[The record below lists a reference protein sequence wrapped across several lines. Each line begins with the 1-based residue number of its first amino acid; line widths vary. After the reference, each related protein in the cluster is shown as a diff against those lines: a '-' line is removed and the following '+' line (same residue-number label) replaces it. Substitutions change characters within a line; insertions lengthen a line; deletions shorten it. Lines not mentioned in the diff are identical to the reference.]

1 MIATM
6 TYKTQTSTLLAL
18 KVSQPVTR
26 SIALTALLLT
36 LLPSCGILPKR
47 EPIKMYEPAIAQSA
61 APADWPQAN
70 WSLLVAK
77 PVAGQWLDS
86 DRISVRPAP
95 GAVQVYKGA
104 SWSESVP
111 DMVQTALLRKLEDS
125 GRILSVSR
133 PGAGVRGE
141 YQLLTEIRAFESVYG
156 QAGQPQARIEI
167 YAKLVHTADGHA
179 VAARSFVE
187 SEAAS
192 SEEVPAVVDAF
203 SRSMERA
210 TTQIAGWTLS
220 SGNASQAA
228 PGGKADRH

>member
-1 MIATM
+1 MIATRKFITPVM
-6 TYKTQTSTLLAL
+6 LLAL
-18 KVSQPVTR
+18 VA
-26 SIALTALLLT
+26 ALC
-36 LLPSCGILPKR
+36 SCGILPKR
-47 EPIKMYEPAIAQSA
+47 EPMQMYEPAITKSA
-61 APADWPQAN
+61 APAEWPQAN

-141 YQLLTEIRAFESVYG
+141 YQLLTEIRAFESVYA

-187 SEAAS
+187 SEAS
-192 SEEVPAVVDAF
+192 GSEEVPAVIDAF
-203 SRSMERA
+203 SRSMERV
-210 TTQIAGWTLS
+210 TSQIAGWTLS
-220 SGNASQAA
+220 SGNASEASSAGTAA
-228 PGGKADRH
+228 RR

>member
-1 MIATM
+1 MIA
-6 TYKTQTSTLLAL
+6 KVKSTAQA
-18 KVSQPVTR
+18 STR
-26 SIALTALLLT
+26 LALTALLLI
-36 LLPSCGILPKR
+36 LGVSACGIIPKR
-47 EPIKMYEPAIAQSA
+47 EPMKMYEPSIARTA
-61 APADWPQAN
+61 TPADWPSAN

-111 DMVQTALLRKLEDS
+111 DMVQTALVRTLEDS

-141 YQLLTEIRAFESVYG
+141 YQLLTEIRKFESVYG
-156 QAGQPQARIEI
+156 QAGQPQATVEI

-179 VAARSFVE
+179 IAARSFIETE
-187 SEAAS
+187 SAAS
-192 SEEVPAVVDAF
+192 EDVGVVVDAF
-203 SRSMERA
+203 SRAMERA
-210 TTQIAGWTLS
+210 TRQVAGWTLA
-220 SGNASQAA
+220 SGNANEAE
-228 PGGKADRH
+228 

>member
-1 MIATM
+1 MIAKV
-6 TYKTQTSTLLAL
+6 TYSARASSLL
-18 KVSQPVTR
+18 
-26 SIALTALLLT
+26 ALTALLLT
-36 LLPSCGILPKR
+36 LVTSCGILPKR
-47 EPIKMYEPAIAQSA
+47 EPMKMYEPAIARNA
-61 APADWPQAN
+61 TPADWPSVK

-77 PVAGQWLDS
+77 PIAGQWLDS

-111 DMVQTALLRKLEDS
+111 DMVQTALVRQLEDS
-125 GRILSVSR
+125 GKILSVSR

-156 QAGQPQARIEI
+156 QAGQPQATVEI

-179 VAARSFVE
+179 IAARSF
-187 SEAAS
+187 SETETAAS
-192 SEEVPAVVDAF
+192 EDVGTVVDAF

-210 TTQIAGWTLS
+210 TRQIAGWALA
-220 SGNASQAA
+220 SGNDNE
-228 PGGKADRH
+228 GKSAGR

>member
-1 MIATM
+1 MIAIRNFITPVM
-6 TYKTQTSTLLAL
+6 LLCFAAAL
-18 KVSQPVTR
+18 S
-26 SIALTALLLT
+26 
-36 LLPSCGILPKR
+36 SCGILPKR
-47 EPIKMYEPAIAQSA
+47 EPIQMYEPAIASSA
-61 APADWPQAN
+61 APSDWPQAN

-77 PVAGQWLDS
+77 PAAGQWLDS

-95 GAVQVYKGA
+95 GAVQVYKGV

-111 DMVQTALLRKLEDS
+111 DLVQTALLRKLEDS

-141 YQLLTEIRAFESVYG
+141 YQLLTEIRAFESVYA

-179 VAARSFVE
+179 VAARSFVD
-187 SEAAS
+187 SEASS

-203 SRSMERA
+203 SRSMERV
-210 TTQIAGWTLS
+210 TSQIAGWALS
-220 SGNASQAA
+220 SGNASEA
-228 PGGKADRH
+228 GSTGKAARR

>member
-1 MIATM
+1 MISKVTFTAPA
-6 TYKTQTSTLLAL
+6 SSLL
-18 KVSQPVTR
+18 
-26 SIALTALLLT
+26 ALTALLLLGVT
-36 LLPSCGILPKR
+36 SCGLIPKR
-47 EPIKMYEPAIAQSA
+47 EPMKMYETAVPRSA
-61 APADWPQAN
+61 APADWPSVN

-111 DMVQTALLRKLEDS
+111 DMVQTALVRTLEDS
-125 GRILSVSR
+125 GKILSVSR

-156 QAGQPQARIEI
+156 QAGQPQATVEI

-179 VAARSFVE
+179 IAARSFTE
-187 SEAAS
+187 TETAS
-192 SEEVPAVVDAF
+192 SEDVGVVVDAF
-203 SRSMERA
+203 SRAMERA
-210 TTQIAGWTLS
+210 TRQIAGWTLA
-220 SGNASQAA
+220 SGN
-228 PGGKADRH
+228 GNEGKSAGR

>member
-1 MIATM
+1 MITKAVFTA
-6 TYKTQTSTLLAL
+6 KAPSL
-18 KVSQPVTR
+18 
-26 SIALTALLLT
+26 IALSALLLVSLT
-36 LLPSCGILPKR
+36 SCGILPKR
-47 EPIKMYEPAIAQSA
+47 EPMKMYEPAIARSA
-61 APADWPQAN
+61 APTDWPQAN

-125 GRILSVSR
+125 GKILSVSR

-141 YQLLTEIRAFESVYG
+141 YQLLTEIRAFESVYA
-156 QAGQPQARIEI
+156 QAGQPQARIEV

-187 SEAAS
+187 TEAAG

-203 SRSMERA
+203 SRSMDRV
-210 TTQIAGWTLS
+210 TTQVAGWALS
-220 SGNASQAA
+220 SGNANEAGSAGNA
-228 PGGKADRH
+228 PRR

>member
-1 MIATM
+1 MIAT
-6 TYKTQTSTLLAL
+6 KSCSIPVLLLA
-18 KVSQPVTR
+18 S
-26 SIALTALLLT
+26 ALLA
-36 LLPSCGILPKR
+36 SCGILPKR
-47 EPIKMYEPAIAQSA
+47 EPMKMYEPAIAKA
-61 APADWPQAN
+61 AMPADWPQAN

-111 DMVQTALLRKLEDS
+111 DMVQTTLLRKLEDS

-141 YQLLTEIRAFESVYG
+141 YQLLTEIRAFESVYAQG
-156 QAGQPQARIEI
+156 GQPQARIEV

-179 VAARSFVE
+179 VAARSFAE
-187 SEAAS
+187 SESAS

-203 SRSMERA
+203 SRSMDRA
-210 TTQIAGWTLS
+210 TTQIAGWALS
-220 SGNASQAA
+220 SGNASEAGSTA
-228 PGGKADRH
+228 K